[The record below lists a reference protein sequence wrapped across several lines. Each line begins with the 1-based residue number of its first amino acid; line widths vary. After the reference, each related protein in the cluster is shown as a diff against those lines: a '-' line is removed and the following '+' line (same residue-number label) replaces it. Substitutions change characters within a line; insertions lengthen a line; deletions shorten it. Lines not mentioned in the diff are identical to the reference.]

1 MFRLRRRE
9 AALAAIAASAAVAIA
24 GCGGG
29 VKGDHADLVN
39 GKQLFVARCGACH
52 QLARAGTRGTVGPD
66 LDAAFAQSLQ
76 DGFKRTVIDGVVEQ
90 QVLYPLR
97 SGKMPAKIVTG
108 QDAVDVAGYVAYA
121 AAKPGEDTGTLATA
135 GTPTQ
140 TTASK

>member
-1 MFRLRRRE
+1 MFRLSRRE

-24 GCGGG
+24 GCGG
-29 VKGDHADLVN
+29 VKGDQADLVN

-52 QLARAGTRGTVGPD
+52 TLARAQTRGTVGPD

-76 DGFKRTVIDGVVEQ
+76 DGFKRNVIDGVVKEQ
-90 QVLYPLR
+90 ILYPER

-121 AAKPGEDTGTLATA
+121 AAKPGDDTGALATA
-135 GTPTQ
+135 GSATQ